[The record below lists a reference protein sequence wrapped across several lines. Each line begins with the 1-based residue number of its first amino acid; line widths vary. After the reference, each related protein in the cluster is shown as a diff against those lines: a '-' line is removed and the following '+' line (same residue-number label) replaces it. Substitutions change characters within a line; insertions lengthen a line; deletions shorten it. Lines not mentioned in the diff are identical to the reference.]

1 MTDGSVFSGA
11 ALLGQLPFALLV
23 GAAVVRMQD
32 RSRQLIAAA
41 GAVGLVHALAVSG
54 SGLLAFWWGLLLAA
68 SLLLM
73 AMRFIESSRVRF
85 TPEEEVMAKGVF
97 SPLPRPRARHLLD
110 QGFWLNGRDGEVLTR
125 EGEDVTH
132 LFYLSDGNAKVLS
145 QGKQVGSISP
155 GDLIGE
161 VTILTGDRATATV
174 VLDGPARFWCAP
186 ASVLRPYVETHSDVR
201 HALERGVTDALRAK
215 LRASNERAAE
225 AGGGGA

>member
-1 MTDGSVFSGA
+1 MTEGSVFSGA
-11 ALLGQLPFALLV
+11 SLLGQLPFALLI

-97 SPLPRPRARHLLD
+97 SSLPRPRARHLLD
-110 QGFWLNGRDGEVLTR
+110 QGFWLTGRDGEVLTR

-132 LFYLSDGNAKVLS
+132 LFYLSDGNARVLS
-145 QGKQVGSISP
+145 QGKQVGSIRP

-225 AGGGGA
+225 AGGVTA